1 MMSSRWWW
9 VAAALLAVGILLHAL
24 SPILMPFAIGAVL
37 AYMGDPLADRLEEKG
52 VGRTSAVVIV
62 FCALSVFSLLM
73 VLITLPLLLDQTQL
87 LVQRLYGLMAWV
99 QESALPSVR
108 EYLDLP
114 EQTLPMDTAKEAISK
129 HWSAAGGVFVYLWKK
144 ISGSSMVL
152 MTWVANLTLIPV
164 VTFYLLRD
172 WDVMMAAIR
181 KMLPR
186 SHEALYV
193 DIAKQCDDILGAFA
207 RGQFWVML
215 SLGGVYTVGLF
226 IVGLD
231 LALVLGLM
239 AGLAS
244 IVPYL
249 GFIVG
254 IAASGL
260 AAYFQFDLSWHL
272 LAVAVVFGIGQV
284 LESVYLTPTLVG
296 DKVGLHPVMVIF
308 AVLAGGQL
316 FGFLGIL
323 LALPAASVLKVMAG
337 YLHAWYIRSEW
348 YLEGGDL
355 AIVDESQKDGD
366 DS

>member
-1 MMSSRWWW
+1 MRLVW
-9 VAAALLAVGILLHAL
+9 VAAALLLVGLLLNAL
-24 SPILMPFAIGAVL
+24 SPILMPFAIAAVL
-37 AYMGDPLADRLEEKG
+37 AYMGDPLADRLEARG
-52 VGRTSAVVIV
+52 VGRTAAVVIV
-62 FCALSVFSLLM
+62 FCSLSFFSLLM
-73 VLITLPLLLDQTQL
+73 ILITLPLLLDQTQL
-87 LVQRLYGLMAWV
+87 LVQRLYDLVAWV
-99 QESALPSVR
+99 QESALPGLR

-114 EQTLPMDTAKEAISK
+114 EQAQPMDTAKEAISK

-144 ISGSSMVL
+144 ISGSGLAL
-152 MTWVANLTLIPV
+152 MTWIANLTLIPV

-172 WDVMMAAIR
+172 WDVMIAAIR
-181 KMLPR
+181 KLLPR

-193 DIAKQCDDILGAFA
+193 EVARQCDDILGAFA
-207 RGQFWVML
+207 RGQFLVML
-215 SLGGVYTVGLF
+215 SLGAIYTIGLF
-226 IVGLD
+226 ILGLD

-260 AAYFQFDLSWHL
+260 AAYFQFDLSWQL
-272 LAVAVVFGIGQV
+272 LGVAVVFGIGQV
-284 LESVYLTPTLVG
+284 LESVFLTPTLVG

-323 LALPAASVLKVMAG
+323 LALPVASVLKVMAT
-337 YLHAWYIRSEW
+337 YLHAWYVRSEW
-348 YLEGGDL
+348 YREGGDL
-355 AIVDESQKDGD
+355 AILDDDHDETDEA
-366 DS
+366 